1 MLCFV
6 FLGIGNLKNLKILS
20 LGRNLIKGFAGF
32 EVLGDTL
39 MEIWISY
46 NYIEKMKGI
55 QAMKNLR
62 VLYMS
67 NNLVR
72 EWNEFARLQELPNL
86 RDLVF
91 VGNPLY
97 ESHEVL
103 LH

>member
-1 MLCFV
+1 
-6 FLGIGNLKNLKILS
+6 
-20 LGRNLIKGFAGF
+20 
-32 EVLGDTL
+32 
-39 MEIWISY
+39 
-46 NYIEKMKGI
+46 MKGI

-86 RDLVF
+86 QDLVF

-97 ESHEVL
+97 ENHEVL
-103 LH
+103 LNIFFSKNL

>member
-1 MLCFV
+1 
-6 FLGIGNLKNLKILS
+6 
-20 LGRNLIKGFAGF
+20 
-32 EVLGDTL
+32 
-39 MEIWISY
+39 
-46 NYIEKMKGI
+46 MKGI
-55 QAMKNLR
+55 QAMRNLR

-97 ESHEVL
+97 ENNEVL
-103 LH
+103 SINIFFSKYETKFIRI